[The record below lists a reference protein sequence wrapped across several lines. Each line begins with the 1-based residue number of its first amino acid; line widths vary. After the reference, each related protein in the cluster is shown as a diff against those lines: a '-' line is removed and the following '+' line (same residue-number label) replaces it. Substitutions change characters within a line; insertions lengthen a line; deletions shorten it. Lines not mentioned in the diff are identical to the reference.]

1 MAVAEKLET
10 DTYDDNEARMTNA
23 ARFMNSVIASPYKSW
38 GNVSKRLIPYINKIQ
53 SKNPGLCVYY
63 QKELREIYNMFK
75 AGEYEMKK
83 PLEPLFF
90 MGYYGEQQYLYTS
103 RKNKNDDNKEDL

>member
-1 MAVAEKLET
+1 
-10 DTYDDNEARMTNA
+10 
-23 ARFMNSVIASPYKSW
+23 MNSVIASPYKSW
-38 GNVSKRLIPYINKIQ
+38 GNVSKRLISYINKIQ
-53 SKNPGLCVYY
+53 SKNPGLYVYY
-63 QKELREIYNMFK
+63 KKELGEIYNMFK

>member
-1 MAVAEKLET
+1 MFIIRKNLEK
-10 DTYDDNEARMTNA
+10 
-23 ARFMNSVIASPYKSW
+23 
-38 GNVSKRLIPYINKIQ
+38 YIIC
-53 SKNPGLCVYY
+53 L
-63 QKELREIYNMFK
+63 K

>member
-1 MAVAEKLET
+1 
-10 DTYDDNEARMTNA
+10 
-23 ARFMNSVIASPYKSW
+23 
-38 GNVSKRLIPYINKIQ
+38 
-53 SKNPGLCVYY
+53 
-63 QKELREIYNMFK
+63 MFK

-103 RKNKNDDNKEDL
+103 RKNKNDDNKEDLQLCQYLITRWIL